1 MELYGPDGQL
11 LEDRGEAWREG
22 LPWDMGNTVDP
33 RIYGVDRAIVRQRTR
48 AAFFNNPLF
57 GAAIEIAAALLI
69 GDEFTYGTLNADK
82 TAKGALDDFWTTN
95 NLGHLVSSRLCIEY
109 LLDGELCAVFPQ
121 DDLGDVAARVAHLDM
136 HTGVRIEADTI
147 NGITSV
153 KTNGSNGQ
161 PITWEAGQFVFTAHN
176 ALWNDPRGWPV
187 AMRAVGPANAHLAL
201 MGHRLNVH
209 ALQGRLLGVQKVFI
223 DRKDP
228 NSRAI
233 YQEKAG
239 AYRRLPKNGGIVTLA
254 MVEGKDG
261 KVISDELTFTRPGGG
276 ASNAETDAR
285 SYVRLVALN
294 VIGMPEHYL
303 GEGGTVTRTTATS
316 MTLPAIRSVK
326 RVQGALR
333 SHLDGLFRAELKRR
347 NGLDRKYRVTFYEV
361 ADDGKTRK
369 KRTRWVLAD
378 QIEVPWVFPAI
389 TQENLADLI
398 AKAEAASD
406 LGLASPQTL
415 SGSLGFDPAAEADLM
430 AAAGLNFG
438 QVTATPTA
446 KGTGNDPVPAD
457 NEGDPNA
464 TT

>member
-1 MELYGPDGQL
+1 
-11 LEDRGEAWREG
+11 
-22 LPWDMGNTVDP
+22 
-33 RIYGVDRAIVRQRTR
+33 
-48 AAFFNNPLF
+48 
-57 GAAIEIAAALLI
+57 
-69 GDEFTYGTLNADK
+69 
-82 TAKGALDDFWTTN
+82 
-95 NLGHLVSSRLCIEY
+95 
-109 LLDGELCAVFPQ
+109 
-121 DDLGDVAARVAHLDM
+121 
-136 HTGVRIEADTI
+136 
-147 NGITSV
+147 
-153 KTNGSNGQ
+153 
-161 PITWEAGQFVFTAHN
+161 
-176 ALWNDPRGWPV
+176 
-187 AMRAVGPANAHLAL
+187 MRAVGPANAHLAL

-209 ALQGRLLGVQKVFI
+209 ALQGRLLGVQKVFV

-233 YQEKAG
+233 FSEKAG
-239 AYRRLPKNGGIVTLA
+239 AYRRLPPKGGIVTLA

-261 KVISDELTFTRPGGG
+261 KVISDELTFTSPGGG

-326 RVQGALR
+326 RIQGAIR
-333 SHLDGLFRAELKRR
+333 SHLDALFRAELKRR
-347 NGLDRKYRVTFYEV
+347 NGPDRKYKITFYEV
-361 ADDGKTRK
+361 SDDGKTRK

-398 AKAEAASD
+398 AKAEAASAM
-406 LGLASPQTL
+406 GLASPQTL
-415 SGSLGFDPAAEADLM
+415 SGSLGFDPSAEADLM

-446 KGTGNDPVPAD
+446 KGTGKDPVPAD
-457 NEGDPNA
+457 NGGDPNA